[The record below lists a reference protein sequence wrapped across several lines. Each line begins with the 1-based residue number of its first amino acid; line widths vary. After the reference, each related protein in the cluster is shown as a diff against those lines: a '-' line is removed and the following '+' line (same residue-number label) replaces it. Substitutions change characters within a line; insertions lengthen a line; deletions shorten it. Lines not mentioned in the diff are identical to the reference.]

1 VPAPAQASPVA
12 KLAAQSSAEICQ
24 RFEPGEA
31 AAALVDSHTEPHA
44 FLSELRAQQLYD
56 DAYAFLAHGLP
67 AREAI
72 LWCRSCVREACPEP
86 SPPEQAALDAVDQWL
101 DEPSDEL
108 RRAAMQAAETAT
120 FRTPAGCCAL
130 AIFFSDG
137 SIAPPDCPSVP
148 PPEGMAART
157 VASTVALCGLSVAPD
172 RAAQIADLFVARGV
186 EIASGPAPWESPP
199 G

>member
-1 VPAPAQASPVA
+1 VPAQASPPSKLVA
-12 KLAAQSSAEICQ
+12 ESAAEICK
-24 RFEPGEA
+24 RFEPGA
-31 AAALVDSHTEPHA
+31 AAAGLLESHPESQA
-44 FLSELRAQQLYD
+44 FLSELRTQGLFD

-72 LWCRSCVREACPEP
+72 LWCQGCVREACPQP

-101 DEPSDEL
+101 EEPSDEL

-130 AIFFSDG
+130 AIFFSGG
-137 SIAPPDCPSVP
+137 SIAPPDCPAVP

-157 VASTVALCGLSVAPD
+157 VASTVALCGLSVPPE
-172 RAAQIADLFVARGV
+172 RAAEVADLFVARGI
-186 EIASGPAPWESPP
+186 EIASGPAPWESQP